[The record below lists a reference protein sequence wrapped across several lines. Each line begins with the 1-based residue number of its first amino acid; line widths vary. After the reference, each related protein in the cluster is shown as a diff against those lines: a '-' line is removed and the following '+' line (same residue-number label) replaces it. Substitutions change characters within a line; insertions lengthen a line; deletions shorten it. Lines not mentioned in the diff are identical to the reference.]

1 MSCDCYNK
9 YINDLAEQKR
19 VANNNRW
26 KLYANEMEMW
36 RQMNRKPKPLP
47 DAYWCDICIAP
58 LLDEE
63 FELQMKQDKV
73 RNIFLKRLHDNDAEA
88 IAIMNCRRIKEI
100 IYVDRKDFPT
110 LFDELF
116 EIIPN
121 SGTRGSYDSGNWN
134 EYMVSEVL
142 SNTADDILSFETT

>member
-19 VANNNRW
+19 VAKNNRW
-26 KLYANEMEMW
+26 KFYANEMEMW
-36 RQMNRKPKPLP
+36 RKMNRKPKPIP

-73 RNIFLKRLHDNDAEA
+73 RNIFLKHCQCQFKRACVCVCVCVA
-88 IAIMNCRRIKEI
+88 ART
-100 IYVDRKDFPT
+100 P
-110 LFDELF
+110 
-116 EIIPN
+116 
-121 SGTRGSYDSGNWN
+121 S
-134 EYMVSEVL
+134 
-142 SNTADDILSFETT
+142 